1 MSLAERLGPR
11 ERPVVV
17 QFHAPWCG
25 PCKALSPRV
34 DAMEKE
40 FEGKVDVVRIDID
53 QEPDLAREAG
63 VRGVPTLAVF
73 RDGAEVRRHVG
84 SLDPSG
90 LRVLFAS
97 GSDPLQAAAPV
108 GRPAWHLAARF
119 GGGVALVLAASAFP
133 AADWLR
139 WPGYGLLFW
148 AMTEMCPSCRAP
160 GQR

>member
-1 MSLAERLGPR
+1 MSLSERLAGR
-11 ERPVVV
+11 DRPVVV

-40 FEGKVDVVRIDID
+40 FAGQVDVLRVDID

-73 RDGAEVRRHVG
+73 REGREIRRHVG
-84 SLDPSG
+84 SLDPAG

-97 GSDPLQAAAPV
+97 GTDPLQAASPV
-108 GRPAWHLAARF
+108 GRPAWHLAAKF
-119 GGGVALVLAASAFP
+119 GGAVALVLAAGAFP
-133 AADWLR
+133 WAEWLR

-148 AMTEMCPSCRAP
+148 SMMDICPACRAP
-160 GQR
+160 GPR